1 VSSARH
7 PGPQFRRARMTAHAR
22 PAAGRTGRPAAP
34 AGPCR
39 APSVACARA
48 RAARSMPQ
56 ARARVGARGSRA
68 LWLVLLAVLLP
79 QTSANDIDKKA
90 IAQETACADGLNT
103 LTVTLQVTACSP
115 GTHAR
120 PPRAASAPRPSP
132 SASLKRPA
140 CVPAAAGGKQT
151 VSRLR
156 RIQTSQRQK
165 VCASSVRAA
174 GDGASGHECVTGGR
188 FAARILQAGRRG
200 SECSEQRPGAR
211 HPRRQCRQSR
221 VPAVSLPSKD
231 LRNLSR
237 AW

>member
-1 VSSARH
+1 
-7 PGPQFRRARMTAHAR
+7 MTAHAR

-68 LWLVLLAVLLP
+68 LSLVLLAVLLP

-140 CVPAAAGGKQT
+140 CVSPRRRRWQTNCFATTKDSNQPATKSLCFKCQ
-151 VSRLR
+151 S
-156 RIQTSQRQK
+156 
-165 VCASSVRAA
+165 CW
-174 GDGASGHECVTGGR
+174 
-188 FAARILQAGRRG
+188 RRG
-200 SECSEQRPGAR
+200 KRT
-211 HPRRQCRQSR
+211 R
-221 VPAVSLPSKD
+221 V
-231 LRNLSR
+231 RYR
-237 AW
+237 W